1 MSGCPGEMVRA
12 ITWGRD
18 PVPDAA
24 LEQAMPE
31 EEEQDG
37 EAVAVVAWG
46 AGRNLGRLG
55 PLSC

>member
-1 MSGCPGEMVRA
+1 MVRA